1 MLEDCSASPNAD
13 WGGNTVYSSREFLL
27 LELFRALPLKVVWG
41 RNSFREIGPNY
52 VVRFEMSVSWLL
64 LMCVIYLSQVMIL
77 TEKWHTGEKKS
88 CQIGLPLVCY
98 SGWRKKDGL
107 TSFRHRNVQCFY
119 CSISTI
125 FYQCFRTNTKSH
137 FCLLFPFP
145 KPALQNKASDKTT
158 YVLYLNGLSSWHLYQ
173 ISIHRK
179 CRGLGRESR
188 QDYCPSL
195 GKYLTV
201 QFQLFWILRFYQRV
215 NVSFCDVKL
224 YILPQYRLRIS
235 FFFWDEPC
243 GGTTK
248 RP

>member
-1 MLEDCSASPNAD
+1 MYN
-13 WGGNTVYSSREFLL
+13 SREFLL

-77 TEKWHTGEKKS
+77 TEKWHTGGKKKS

-107 TSFRHRNVQCFY
+107 TSFWHKNVQCFY

-137 FCLLFPFP
+137 IYLCLLFPFP
-145 KPALQNKASDKTT
+145 KPPLQNKASDKTT

-179 CRGLGRESR
+179 CRGLGLWKPARLLPFLGEIPH
-188 QDYCPSL
+188 CP
-195 GKYLTV
+195 
-201 QFQLFWILRFYQRV
+201 
-215 NVSFCDVKL
+215 VSAVLDLK
-224 YILPQYRLRIS
+224 ILPQS
-235 FFFWDEPC
+235 KCFFLWC
-243 GGTTK
+243 
-248 RP
+248 

>member
-1 MLEDCSASPNAD
+1 MYN
-13 WGGNTVYSSREFLL
+13 SREFLL

-77 TEKWHTGEKKS
+77 TEKWHTGGKKKS

-107 TSFRHRNVQCFY
+107 TSFWHKNVQCFY

-137 FCLLFPFP
+137 FCLSCFPSP
-145 KPALQNKASDKTT
+145 SHPCKIR
-158 YVLYLNGLSSWHLYQ
+158 HQ
-173 ISIHRK
+173 IKQPMS
-179 CRGLGRESR
+179 
-188 QDYCPSL
+188 
-195 GKYLTV
+195 
-201 QFQLFWILRFYQRV
+201 
-215 NVSFCDVKL
+215 
-224 YILPQYRLRIS
+224 YILMGWAVGIYTRS
-235 FFFWDEPC
+235 ASTENA
-243 GGTTK
+243 GV
-248 RP
+248 